1 MKMLKINKNTTSPLV
16 YAKTNASRN
25 VVTIIFLLLTMI
37 MILSSVAIVD
47 EGYYNH
53 IIKDVNAQEAETTE
67 QQDPDDAADEQ
78 EEKEISEAKKLIKD
92 RASDFNKSISDE
104 EKEKYKDTP
113 LSAFTEQSKK
123 EKHDTLSFGFLV
135 DRLIGIHY
143 INENHNGINRPP
155 EGKNCHLND
164 PLNGTLLYHNCDVP
178 NAMTSFFQKVFSSFA
193 QFGPQEAEKSSAAV
207 GNQAFGLPDNIPN
220 GGAPA
225 NPRDRNTKYTALE
238 LFGYNLHYTSYRGEW
253 DSIKTQN
260 SSRAMT
266 SLGVYDRVK
275 ATFKAFTTGLANSA
289 NVAVRNFTKELHTG
303 NVLGAVGGFFWG
315 LFKGAFNGTLNS
327 IFDTW
332 DQQNFDN
339 YAWYRDDFGATLY
352 GARAL
357 SQEELATELQK
368 LIIEYLGNVHMKDV
382 ELPEDLKSISRMPEM
397 PINEISK
404 CSAVKQTL
412 MTQPP
417 GVTELECIAAHKAWE
432 QLALASGG
440 AVPPPP
446 PYEYDP
452 EGIRKREPLSEYINN
467 YPGRRDQEK
476 TPDYFNISQKYGVK
490 CIPDPENGE
499 QGVHGSASIGIWD
512 NVVPLGLDKRNEFGS
527 RIQRCWEEGYE
538 KAVTEYL
545 KSTQNE
551 ANATETKKAFHPKK
565 FQRWVEKD
573 EDKRNYN
580 APWRRYICL
589 NEDGTDMKQGDD
601 FVFLYTGKSGQIDP
615 RCKEPRNPIQN
626 GLFGNGYVGEQ
637 PEKDTRNITK
647 ETDPI
652 VTMITIDAAFNRISN
667 AGLWVSVFT
676 TRVSNTMIN
685 FAYGTT
691 LDKIGLDKVILK
703 AMEELK
709 DGVYYPLLAIS
720 MALFGFV
727 VFLRILKERKFNSG
741 FGDFFHLLVIMVVGI
756 TMLNMPDKIIKA
768 VEEVP
773 ATIEQGVLTAIFN
786 PINPDLDNLCTT
798 EVGGN
803 TTTKNSIGKET
814 LSGNIIRQLT
824 CENWRAGVYTPYVY
838 GQWGTSHSEL
848 ENNKM
853 QNTNGSKVGDASVYL
868 GGGQYSNNWALY
880 QVDVLSSGT
889 ATDSTPDHD
898 DGAIPRD
905 FYRIIDMQ
913 AGINN
918 GAGTDGRYFYD
929 WTGQSTTKRA
939 GISMLGV
946 ASSTMTMLAVG
957 SLALSK
963 IYINLVMTILLL
975 IMPFML
981 LLGLQPT
988 SGRQKMKSYFR
999 LLLALG
1005 IQRITIA
1012 IMLGIMFSVMISIT
1026 TATPNAIAGMLGMIA
1041 ISGFFFMERKTL
1053 FNFIM
1058 NETNGGGQGDAISRL
1073 SDPDKVHGYLYNK
1086 TQRMHWGA
1094 NAIIGGAIGG
1104 YAAGGAE
1111 ASSRA
1116 VNRAF
1121 NSQVSRIRRLQRYRG
1136 KGPTQTFT
1144 EAVVRGGREARAD
1157 LGKDPAVTNA
1167 LQGTS
1172 ATSKQANKEYNNLLR
1187 KNKKDMNIYDAYSGE
1202 VLTDDKGNEIGKRT
1216 PEGKFIKRP
1225 SIMSKE
1231 TFLENRAKNFDTV
1244 KLSSKQARK
1253 IAKNARKVKGI
1264 EKDINISLSEK
1275 GIYIDENGDSYKV
1288 TDSKLRKKLMKNPE
1302 MSISDTSKLRKLNL
1316 EEKRYLEETIY
1327 NNSQQQENYN
1337 TEIKKHAGKAMDKD
1351 IKRQKRKEALRLSR
1365 IKLGDSNNPGND
1377 PHINYRF

>member
-1 MKMLKINKNTTSPLV
+1 MKMLHFKKMENSSLV
-16 YAKTNASRN
+16 YAKTNSSKNIITA
-25 VVTIIFLLLTMI
+25 IFLLLTVI
-37 MILSSVAIVD
+37 MCLSSITIINENNYNRAIKNV
-47 EGYYNH
+47 Y
-53 IIKDVNAQEAETTE
+53 AQEAETTE
-67 QQDPDDAADEQ
+67 QQDPDDAADEE

-92 RASDFNKSISDE
+92 KSTEFNNSISAE
-104 EKEKYKDTP
+104 EKEKHKDTP
-113 LSAFTEQSKK
+113 LTGFIDKSNK
-123 EKHDTLSFGFLV
+123 EKGDTLSFGHLV
-135 DRLIGIHY
+135 NRLIGVYY
-143 INENHNGINRPP
+143 INENHHGINKPP
-155 EGKNCHLND
+155 EGKNCHLNN

-178 NAMTSFFQKVFSSFA
+178 NAMTTFLQKIFNSFA
-193 QFGPQEAEKSSAAV
+193 QFGPQEAEKTSASV
-207 GNQAFGLPDNIPN
+207 GNKAFGLPDNIPN

-225 NPRDRNTKYTALE
+225 NPSSRYTKYTALE
-238 LFGYNLHYTSYRGEW
+238 IFGYNLHYTSYRGEW
-253 DSIKTQN
+253 DSIKVQN

-289 NVAVRNFTKELHTG
+289 NVAVRNFTREISTG
-303 NVLGAVGGFFWG
+303 NVLGAVGGFFTG
-315 LFKGAFNGTLNS
+315 IFKGGFNGTLNS

-368 LIIEYLGNVHMKDV
+368 LIMQYLGNVQMKDV
-382 ELPEDLKSISRMPEM
+382 EVPEDLKSISRMPEM
-397 PINEISK
+397 PINEISY
-404 CSAVKQTL
+404 CSVVPQTS

-417 GVTELECIAAHKAWE
+417 GVTEEECRAAYEAM
-432 QLALASGG
+432 LASSAASGG
-440 AVPPPP
+440 AIPPPP
-446 PYEYDP
+446 PFEYDL
-452 EGIRKREPLSEYINN
+452 EGTRKREPLSEYVYN
-467 YPGRRDQEK
+467 YPGRRDPEN
-476 TPDYFNISQKYGVK
+476 TPDYFNIAQKYGVK

-499 QGVHGSASIGIWD
+499 TGEHGSASIGVWD

-527 RIQRCWEEGYE
+527 QIQRCWEEGYE

-551 ANATETKKAFHPKK
+551 SNATETKKAFHPKK
-565 FQRWVEKD
+565 FQKWVEKD
-573 EDKRNYN
+573 PDKRNYN

-589 NEDGTDMKQGDD
+589 NEDGTDMKVGDN
-601 FVFLYTGKSGQIDP
+601 FVFLYTGRSGQIDP

-626 GLFGNGYVGEQ
+626 GLFGNGYVGQQ
-637 PEKDTRNITK
+637 PQKDTRNITR
-647 ETDPI
+647 ESDPI
-652 VTMITIDAAFNRISN
+652 VTLLTVDAAFNRIAN
-667 AGLWVSVFT
+667 AGLWISVFT
-676 TRVSNTMIN
+676 TRISNTMIN

-691 LDKIGLDKVILK
+691 LDKIGLDKIVLK

-720 MALFGFV
+720 IALFGFV

-741 FGDFFHLLVIMVVGI
+741 FGDFLHLFVIMVVGI
-756 TMLNMPDKIIKA
+756 TMLNMPDKVIKA

-773 ATIEQGVLTAIFN
+773 ATIEQGVLATIFN
-786 PINPDLDNLCTT
+786 PINPDYDNLCTT
-798 EVGGN
+798 DTGGN
-803 TTTKNSIGKET
+803 TTSKNSVGKDA

-848 ENNKM
+848 DVDKM
-853 QNTNGSKVGDASVYL
+853 KNTNGSKVGNASVYL
-868 GGGQYSNNWALY
+868 GGGQYVNNWALY

-889 ATDSTPDHD
+889 ATDSTPEHD

-905 FYRIIDMQ
+905 FYRIVDMQ

-963 IYINLVMTILLL
+963 IYINLVMTLLLL

-1012 IMLGIMFSVMISIT
+1012 ILLGVMFSVMISIT
-1026 TATPNAIAGMLGMIA
+1026 TATPNAIAGMIGMTAIA
-1041 ISGFFFMERKTL
+1041 GFFFIERKTL

-1058 NETNGGGQGDAISRL
+1058 SETNGEGQGDAISRL
-1073 SDPDKVHGYLYNK
+1073 SDPNRVHGYIYNK
-1086 TQRMHWGA
+1086 TQRLHWGT
-1094 NAIIGGAIGG
+1094 NAVVGGVIGG

-1111 ASSRA
+1111 ASGRA

-1136 KGPTQTFT
+1136 KGAAQTFT

-1157 LGKDPAVTNA
+1157 LGKDQTVTSA
-1167 LQGTS
+1167 LQGAS
-1172 ATSKQANKEYNNLLR
+1172 SFSKRLNKQYDKMLE
-1187 KNKKDMNIYDAYSGE
+1187 KNAEDINIYNAMSGDIKY
-1202 VLTDDKGNEIGKRT
+1202 DDKGNEVGKMT
-1216 PEGKFIKRP
+1216 PEGKFINKP
-1225 SIMSKE
+1225 SIMSRE
-1231 TFLENRAKNFDTV
+1231 AFLENKSKNFDTT
-1244 KLSSKQARK
+1244 KFSSKQARK
-1253 IAKNARKVKGI
+1253 VSKNAGHVKSI
-1264 EKDINISLSEK
+1264 DKNISIAISEQ
-1275 GIYIDENGDSYKV
+1275 GIYIDQEGNSYKV
-1288 TDSKLRKKLMKNPE
+1288 TDSKLR
-1302 MSISDTSKLRKLNL
+1302 DKLRRNPDMKIEDKSRLRELTNDEAREL
-1316 EEKRYLEETIY
+1316 EKTIESY
-1327 NNSQQQENYN
+1327 SQQQEGHNE
-1337 TEIKKHAGKAMDKD
+1337 EIKKQAGKAINKD
-1351 IKRQKRKEALRLSR
+1351 ARKQRRKEVLRLSR
-1365 IKLGDSNNPGND
+1365 IKLGESNNPGND
-1377 PHINYRF
+1377 PNINFKF